1 MSEKSIY
8 LQSKREEVLNLIK
21 PICNAFS
28 IKGYDYII
36 EEDSRE
42 VLKINDVRIGCT
54 SNSLQAIVEELVG
67 YIFINIYCKNRWW
80 HFKPQTIKAIKKY
93 WED

>member
-28 IKGYDYII
+28 IKDYDYII
-36 EEDSRE
+36 EEDSRK
-42 VLKINDVRIGCT
+42 VLK
-54 SNSLQAIVEELVG
+54 
-67 YIFINIYCKNRWW
+67 KNV
-80 HFKPQTIKAIKKY
+80 
-93 WED
+93 